1 MDDDVIQLG
10 LGQAVGTEIQPDEIR
25 SFGFYQLYFWQLP
38 LLKFSGAL
46 VVGFQIASKLVQP
59 RLAIGIGSLAGEHAQ
74 GVRLAVSDGGDSLPE
89 AAAQGRIFDEDIG
102 YLQACQVKG
111 LAGGGA
117 GDGMQGNFL

>member
-1 MDDDVIQLG
+1 M
-10 LGQAVGTEIQPDEIR
+10 
-25 SFGFYQLYFWQLP
+25 
-38 LLKFSGAL
+38 
-46 VVGFQIASKLVQP
+46 
-59 RLAIGIGSLAGEHAQ
+59 GIGSLAGEHAQ
-74 GVRLAVSDGGDSLPE
+74 GVRLAVSDGVDSLLE